1 VNAAHGIPVKRLSAK
16 VDREVTMFQ
25 PRPEPTFPRARSAP
39 SASSVMA
46 QQLSDQIHEPLDYDD
61 RIPEPIRPPQEPRY
75 RPQPQ
80 QQPQQA
86 RRSDM
91 DWTSWA
97 IRSQQVQERLA
108 MGFERVVWGGVGAL
122 AGAAVGGVPAVIDS
136 MRPGYPFVFSQSLGA
151 TVGAIG
157 GILIM
162 TWLRSRAKGQRR
174 RAEPQGNWTPRNQE
188 ASWS

>member
-1 VNAAHGIPVKRLSAK
+1 
-16 VDREVTMFQ
+16 MFQ
-25 PRPEPTFPRARSAP
+25 PRPEPTFSRARSAP

-46 QQLSDQIHEPLDYDD
+46 QHLSDQIHEPLDYDD
-61 RIPEPIRPPQEPRY
+61 RIPEPIRPAPEPRY

-80 QQPQQA
+80 PQQT
-86 RRSDM
+86 RRTDI

-97 IRSQQVQERLA
+97 VRSQQVQERLA
-108 MGFERVVWGGVGAL
+108 VGFERLIWSGVGAL

-162 TWLRSRAKGQRR
+162 NWLRSRAKVQRR
-174 RAEPQGNWTPRNQE
+174 RAAESQESWTPRNQE